1 MAKKGKQEAV
11 LVKYA
16 RIPELESYLVE
27 RYKAD
32 TERIK
37 ENGSDKRTSHILIGP
52 PGIGKTQVCYE
63 AGRSVAKE
71 TGKEFVE
78 YFETVFF
85 DLWSNKLT
93 AKGQAIINDPEKY
106 FVYQTYALNLAE
118 PTDLTGN
125 PKEVPELA
133 VTRYMPQ
140 FWVKLSNIC
149 PGFTVLDD
157 FLDTQRE
164 DTLSAGYRVA
174 LDKVFGF
181 VPVHQDRVIIAT
193 ANTPEY
199 SSLSRSMPVPL
210 ATRWEVH
217 SVASPTVD
225 EWNAWMQAKY
235 HDKYDLTS
243 YAFLKATE
251 DEGNLLKLPDEPE
264 TTKAYPCPRSWKEL
278 ARTLYFGPVD
288 VEGTIGPE
296 IGQKYMAFRSIKV
309 DVDQLLKDPAQWAS
323 LEYDSKYMVCILLSS
338 WIGQHGDAD
347 YPQSFPLI
355 DAITD
360 SSKEFFAVACQTMK
374 ASSLTRYLMGLKT
387 HNKKYAKLAL
397 DILKNRY
404 EVVKARKEAED
415 A

>member
-1 MAKKGKQEAV
+1 MVKKAKPETA
-11 LVKYA
+11 LVKYT
-16 RIPELESYLVE
+16 RIPELKSYLVE
-27 RYKAD
+27 RYRAD

-37 ENGSDKRTSHILIGP
+37 ENPSDKRTSHILIGP
-52 PGIGKTQVCYE
+52 PGVGKTLACYE
-63 AGRSVAKE
+63 AGQAVAKE
-71 TGKEFVE
+71 TGRTFIE

-93 AKGQAIINDPEKY
+93 AEGQAVINDPEKY
-106 FVYQTYALNLAE
+106 FVYQTYPLNLAE

-125 PKEVPELA
+125 PKEVPELT
-133 VTRYMPQ
+133 VTRYLPQ

-181 VPVHQDRVIIAT
+181 VPVHRDRVIIAT
-193 ANTPEY
+193 ANTPEF

-217 SVASPTVD
+217 SVAPPTVD
-225 EWNAWMQAKY
+225 EWNAWMQETY
-235 HDKYDLTS
+235 HGKYDLTA
-243 YAFLKATE
+243 YGFLKATE

-296 IGQKYMAFRSIKV
+296 VGQKYMSFRAIKV
-309 DVDQLLKDPAQWAS
+309 DVDQLMRDPTQWAP

-338 WIGQHGDAD
+338 WISQHGDTD

-355 DAITD
+355 DAMTD
-360 SSKEFFAVACQTMK
+360 SSKEFFAVACQTMRS
-374 ASSLTRYLMGLKT
+374 SSLTRYLMGLKSY
-387 HNKKYAKLAL
+387 NKKYAKLAL

-404 EVVKARKEAED
+404 EVVKARKEAGD